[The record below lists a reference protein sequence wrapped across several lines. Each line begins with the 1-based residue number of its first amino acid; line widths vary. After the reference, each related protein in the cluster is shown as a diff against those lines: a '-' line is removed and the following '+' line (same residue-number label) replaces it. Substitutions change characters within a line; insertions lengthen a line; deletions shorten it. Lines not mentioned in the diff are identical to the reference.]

1 MNDPT
6 SPNPPGAN
14 APAPDCGRQD
24 VLLRQ
29 LHADVL
35 SEPLPPEWV
44 ALARGA
50 DRRHAQALRWRRLG
64 GIAAGLLLAFGAGW
78 MAKGNWPPTGAR
90 LAQHFAKD
98 AALAHAAYTPEQRHP
113 VEVAAA
119 QEEHLVQWLSKRLGR
134 PLRIP
139 SLQAQGYALVGGRL
153 LPGEDGARAQ
163 FMYQGAGGERL
174 TLYVGARDP
183 RLAAQGES
191 AFQYADDGGAARF
204 YWVEDGAGYALVG
217 ALSRERL
224 LALAGEAYRQL
235 GLR

>member
-1 MNDPT
+1 MNKPT
-6 SPNPPGAN
+6 SPCPPEAN
-14 APAPDCGRQD
+14 APAPDWSRQD
-24 VLLRQ
+24 ALLRE
-29 LHADVL
+29 LHAEVL

-50 DRRHAQALRWRRLG
+50 NRRHAQALRWRRLG
-64 GIAAGLLLAFGAGW
+64 GMAAGLLLAFGAGW
-78 MAKGNWPPTGAR
+78 MAKGNWPPPGAR

-174 TLYVGARDP
+174 TLYVGARDA
-183 RLAAQGES
+183 RLAAQGET

-217 ALSRERL
+217 ALPRERL
-224 LALAGEAYRQL
+224 MALASEAYRQL